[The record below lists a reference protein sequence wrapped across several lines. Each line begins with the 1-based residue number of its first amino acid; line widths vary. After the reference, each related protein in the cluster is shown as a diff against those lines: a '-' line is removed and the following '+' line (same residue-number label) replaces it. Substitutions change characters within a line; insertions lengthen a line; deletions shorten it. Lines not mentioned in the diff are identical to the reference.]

1 MSKMT
6 EKSIVFL
13 EIADK
18 TSLED
23 EKKEAKGT
31 YLV

>member
-1 MSKMT
+1 MT
-6 EKSIVFL
+6 KKSISLL
-13 EIADK
+13 EIAEK
-18 TSLED
+18 TSLGD